1 MLLAT
6 EVTIR
11 EQSGFV
17 NWIAG
22 VVGRGLGKTS
32 YQDTIN
38 AHVSDMNQQLKEL
51 ANSHNVVVLD
61 FEKLLAASDGRRK
74 REFAVDDGSHLS
86 ERAYTSLSAF
96 TRNSLSAGTP
106 AHEVR

>member
-1 MLLAT
+1 MRQ

-17 NWIAG
+17 NWVTG
-22 VVGRGLGKTS
+22 VVGRSMGKTS

-38 AHVSDMNQQLKEL
+38 GHASDVNDQLKDL
-51 ANSHNVVVLD
+51 ARSHNITVLD
-61 FEKLLAASDGRRK
+61 FEKILSDSDGKRK

-86 ERAYTSLSAF
+86 MQAYESLSAF
-96 TRNSLSAGTP
+96 TMKSLKAENP
-106 AHEVR
+106 AREVE